1 MAVGMD
7 WVLAENY
14 GCGSFAW
21 TEIEFKQVIPAM
33 AAEKMM
39 EEVFT
44 GTDFVGKRG
53 EVISSRTLHLSNGF
67 GL

>member
-21 TEIEFKQVIPAM
+21 AGIEFKQVKPAM

-39 EEVFT
+39 EEVFI
-44 GTDFVGKRG
+44 
-53 EVISSRTLHLSNGF
+53 EI
-67 GL
+67 

>member
-1 MAVGMD
+1 LD
-7 WVLAENY
+7 NSTS
-14 GCGSFAW
+14 GSFAW
-21 TEIEFKQVIPAM
+21 AETEFKQVKPAM

-53 EVISSRTLHLSNGF
+53 EVISSRTLDLSNGF
-67 GL
+67 GP